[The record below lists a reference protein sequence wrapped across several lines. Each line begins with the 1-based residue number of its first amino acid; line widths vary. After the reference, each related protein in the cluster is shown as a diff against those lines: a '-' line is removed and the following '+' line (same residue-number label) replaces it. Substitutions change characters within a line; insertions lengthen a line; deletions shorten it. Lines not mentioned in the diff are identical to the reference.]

1 MAPRVIKRNLKGFGF
16 IEEADGT
23 MRVIRKVKSPTGKVR
38 VVSKRCGKKCPPI
51 TFNSLIHKGTYKKRA
66 TKNYYP
72 PTKCSM
78 KKVSGAKTK
87 TGRKCVGSGRSTANQ
102 IAARRAYNR
111 KAAKKSPS
119 PSPKKANSPKKAA
132 SPKKANSPKNAQG
145 MMARFTNIMR
155 RGGRARR
162 APNKF
167 VPG

>member
-1 MAPRVIKRNLKGFGF
+1 MAPKVIKRNLNGFGF

-51 TFNSLIHKGTYKKRA
+51 TFNSLIHTSTYKKRKTA
-66 TKNYYP
+66 NYYP

-78 KKVSGAKTK
+78 KKVNGAKTK
-87 TGRKCVGSGRSTANQ
+87 TGRKCVGNGRSTANQ

-119 PSPKKANSPKKAA
+119 PSPKKKSP
-132 SPKKANSPKNAQG
+132 SPSPQKG
-145 MMARFTNIMR
+145 MMARFANVVRRPR
-155 RGGRARR
+155 RGGVFTGKYTA
-162 APNKF
+162 
-167 VPG
+167 